1 MRWQIDRFSRLTIFS
16 GYPVI
21 YETSVAWGEM
31 DAFQHVN
38 NVVYFRSFES
48 ARLYYLE
55 QTPAMAELAETGIGP
70 ILHSINC
77 RFRFPLT
84 YPDRIQVGVRVM
96 ALGEDRFTVHH
107 CIVSANHDRI
117 AAPERGRDRDVRLSS
132 ESQGPP
138 TSATLAAAIAGLE
151 GW

>member
-1 MRWQIDRFSRLTIFS
+1 MPDHLSE
-16 GYPVI
+16 YPAI

-38 NVVYFRSFES
+38 NVVYFRYFES
-48 ARLYYLE
+48 ARMHYLE
-55 QTPAMAELAETGIGP
+55 QTPAMAELAETGVGP
-70 ILHSINC
+70 ILHSISC

-84 YPDRIQVGVRVM
+84 YPDRIRVGVRAT

-107 CIVSANHDRI
+107 RIVSASHDRI
-117 AAPERGRDRDVRLSS
+117 AAEGEGVIVMFDYRQNCKAHV
-132 ESQGPP
+132 
-138 TSATLAAAIAGLE
+138 SATLAAAIAGLE